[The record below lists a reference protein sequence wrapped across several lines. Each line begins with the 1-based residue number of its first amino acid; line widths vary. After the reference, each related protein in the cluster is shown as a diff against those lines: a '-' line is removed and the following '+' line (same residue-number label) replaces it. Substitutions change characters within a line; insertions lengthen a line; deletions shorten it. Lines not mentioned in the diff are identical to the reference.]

1 MSRTCSAKD
10 ALPRVCKKQRC
21 PLVQA
26 TCYYDLA
33 LPDSDEELDDEV
45 AATFAG
51 SEISGLSGAA
61 PGGSGVSAASDA
73 AAADGEV
80 ASCPPKEG
88 DRDNVSHP
96 EATKRPRRRQNEV
109 AAGESPSEGSTG
121 AAEQRAAETCVAAEK
136 ERAAHDAYQKA
147 QDVGSEPCMS
157 TPEAPPVAVN
167 GPAASVASDAR
178 DSFAGN
184 ALAALAAAECATA
197 ESQLTPLP
205 SQADAPSETPEAGT
219 SPRHDVTE
227 ALTPLTGSSP
237 VAPAAVGISC
247 AFAPTAGAA
256 GASAAN
262 AVQRADGEAARL
274 VPAAKKTRS
283 SAAGGAQPLA
293 QRKPW
298 K

>member
-1 MSRTCSAKD
+1 
-10 ALPRVCKKQRC
+10 
-21 PLVQA
+21 VQA

-45 AATFAG
+45 AAIFAG
-51 SEISGLSGAA
+51 SEVSGLSGAA
-61 PGGSGVSAASDA
+61 PDVSGVSAASDA
-73 AAADGEV
+73 GAASGEV
-80 ASCPPKEG
+80 ASSPPKDE
-88 DRDNVSHP
+88 DRDCVSHP
-96 EATKRPRRRQNEV
+96 EAAKRQRQPQDEA

-136 ERAAHDAYQKA
+136 ERAAQDASQKA
-147 QDVGSEPCMS
+147 HPVDSEPCMS

-205 SQADAPSETPEAGT
+205 SQADAPSQTPEAEAGT
-219 SPRHDVTE
+219 SPRHDV
-227 ALTPLTGSSP
+227 AGASKPLTCSP
-237 VAPAAVGISC
+237 AAPAAAGISYAVAPAAGAADVS
-247 AFAPTAGAA
+247 AADAVQTAG
-256 GASAAN
+256 G
-262 AVQRADGEAARL
+262 DAARL
-274 VPAAKKTRS
+274 MPVIKKMKS
-283 SAAGGAQPLA
+283 SAAGGAQPLGP
-293 QRKPW
+293 RKPW